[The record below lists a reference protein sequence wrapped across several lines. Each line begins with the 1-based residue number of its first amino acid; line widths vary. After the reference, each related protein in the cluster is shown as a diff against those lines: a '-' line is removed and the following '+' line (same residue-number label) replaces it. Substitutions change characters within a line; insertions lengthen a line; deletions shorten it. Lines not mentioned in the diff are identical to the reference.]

1 MTKTNVQV
9 NQKQQD
15 NQKGDEAFEKM
26 LEVVYND
33 MQSRHTDPE
42 VQQIKDIY
50 SQKLISLPNMV
61 TTALSPIK
69 GVGKMIDS
77 TIGKRFR
84 LMIAFA
90 GGGTA
95 LRNIK
100 GQWTGFIRCRK
111 MERKT
116 NKI

>member
-50 SQKLISLPNMV
+50 SQKLISLPNMA
-61 TTALSPIK
+61 TAALSPIA
-69 GVGKMIDS
+69 GISKMIS
-77 TIGKRFR
+77 SELGKRV
-84 LMIAFA
+84 
-90 GGGTA
+90 
-95 LRNIK
+95 
-100 GQWTGFIRCRK
+100 
-111 MERKT
+111 KT
-116 NKI
+116 YP